1 MKTIKVIES
10 KKPKTKKPISKK
22 PKTPK
27 KTKAPTQLQTQTVII
42 NTGSTR
48 RQRKQVSTPPKIIP
62 VPQMGVPIR
71 MNNPVQPPI
80 FINKDSN
87 QLSNQLTELIQSLKV
102 QEPEKIKENSLEKKK
117 TTTFE
122 TQTEEF
128 DEQRAYNKI
137 SQEDPLRERAVEE
150 VRPQTLLGELKT
162 SDYPSF
168 TSVGTQTRTYR
179 LGDLLRES
187 KQENELSRLYSE
199 REQILGRRAG
209 PDPTPAIFSS
219 QPPTTSLLSSVS
231 EVPIFETKP
240 PPTTSILPLDI
251 VIPPPSLTETIEQ
264 VKIEEVVPIVQQS
277 NDLPTGEGGLVEA
290 PEPPPLEP
298 PLEEQIGEEGTLSG
312 GESPL
317 LGFGG
322 HFEPVKGL
330 EELNLPTATKVEPE
344 PVNKKVYLGDLPPII
359 TKEAIIAQNIKE
371 NPELFPK
378 QGQGLLGEVSNLL
391 EEVKGTQIF
400 PSEAST
406 LVKVRYSPNQTT
418 EIKDKWDEINA
429 RLTKEGRLAFPT
441 HYINPKSTKADGRST
456 KRSPKLL
463 EDIRSIYPEWKYV
476 SN

>member
-27 KTKAPTQLQTQTVII
+27 KPKAPTQLQTQTVII

-128 DEQRAYNKI
+128 DEQKAYNKI
-137 SQEDPLRERAVEE
+137 LQEDPLRERAVEE
-150 VRPQTLLGELKT
+150 VKPQTLLGELT
-162 SDYPSF
+162 TTDYPSF
-168 TSVGTQTRTYR
+168 TSIGTQTPIRSFR
-179 LGDLLRES
+179 FDELLRKS
-187 KQENELSRLYSE
+187 KQDETLEQLYDT
-199 REQILGRRAG
+199 RRQVLGRRAG

-219 QPPTTSLLSSVS
+219 QPPTTSLLSLVS
-231 EVPIFETKP
+231 EVPVFEE
-240 PPTTSILPLDI
+240 PTTSTFTSPPLDI
-251 VIPPPSLTETIEQ
+251 AKPPPSLTETIEQ
-264 VKIEEVVPIVQQS
+264 VKIEELVPIVEHS
-277 NDLPTGEGGLVEA
+277 NDLPTGEEGLVEA

-298 PLEEQIGEEGTLSG
+298 PLEEQVGEEGTQSG

-322 HFEPVKGL
+322 TFEPVKGL
-330 EELNLPTATKVEPE
+330 EELNLQETKKLEPE
-344 PVNKKVYLGDLPPII
+344 PVKPYLGSLKLPPIKSEDAKI
-359 TKEAIIAQNIKE
+359 VKDIQE
-371 NPELFPK
+371 NPELFPSAK
-378 QGQGLLGEVSNLL
+378 KGLVELSNTASSEPNIGTLPVAEIVDQGPSTYIMQLR
-391 EEVKGTQIF
+391 QIAK
-400 PSEAST
+400 S
-406 LVKVRYSPNQTT
+406 LKVQTT
-418 EIKDKWDEINA
+418 KSVNGQRPYKNNA
-429 RLTKEGRLAFPT
+429 ELIADILAKKPDTFIPPA
-441 HYINPKSTKADGRST
+441 PKAG
-456 KRSPKLL
+456 PQPAPVQAFGL
-463 EDIRSIYPEWKYV
+463 
-476 SN
+476 